1 MAGRADRQTGSAVM
15 WLQPHVAHRAEHV
28 VGALLHDRLIQMPED
43 AARLS
48 LLQRHG
54 SQRVTS
60 EAGDDG
66 CLHPF
71 PADISDDQGPR
82 PVSRVERVV
91 EVPSDLVALA
101 APPVPAFDLQ
111 PWDLRQHGGK
121 ETLLQPSGHPTDLL
135 EEPGVVHGQCGS
147 PSHLLGEDE
156 VALVVPAARFRRDQ
170 GDGPQRAAPGHHGN
184 DDRRSDSQALHDL
197 QEHRI
202 WSGLLD
208 EGLRDLGKH
217 LGPSRAQH
225 PGHPGGGQGVGWIT
239 LPELLCQLHLVRVDV
254 SNGQLADGAVGF
266 EHVDRAPVGDL
277 RDDELGHSRQGLLVS
292 LDGCGHQRTRLGQEM
307 LGLLHPLAL
316 RDVCNHARHG
326 HDRTRFIL
334 YAKASAVDPTD
345 GAIGPDHPMLDLE
358 VRAGL
363 AGPLDRGRDPVA
375 LIGMESLPV
384 ILERAPESTSG
395 EPEDLLE
402 RLIPRHGPGGDVVMP
417 GAEPACLQGEA
428 QALPALAKPLLRRS
442 PPSDVAYETGEHR
455 RAENVHARHRELDGE
470 LGAVCPQRC
479 ELEAL
484 AQERS
489 LPSGQETSQAGPVSF
504 PQERR
509 HDELGHLLAYRLVPE
524 VPEGLL
530 GRGIELEDLA
540 LVVDRDDAVQ
550 SGFHDGGLPG
560 LTLENSLLGPL
571 AFHELADLAA
581 DHRERHEEIGV
592 RLLDLAAEEI
602 EGAQDPL
609 PEEDRKTKAS
619 ADPLPV
625 GTARSREVVVFRH
638 VGDPGGA
645 AGRPHP
651 ARKPDPR
658 RKERLATHPFELD
671 GIGTGRMPHVD
682 ASNDLGLL
690 VDPPQCPDR
699 PPQVLAN
706 RLEDHRDGL
715 GEGRGFGQSPS
726 HTGPGSDES
735 LRSHPVGD
743 VHRHADEAIMGVVS
757 VSVDITDRV
766 RTERLIAA
774 RTGVTR
780 ALAEASSLTE
790 AVPMI
795 LQAVCENLGWAI
807 GTLWRV
813 DQGAEVIRCVDVWHA
828 PGADAVEFERVS
840 RQSLFP
846 PGVGLPGRVWST
858 GRSAWIP
865 DVTKD
870 DNFPRARSADREGI
884 RGGFGFPILLGEE
897 VLGALEFFSREIQE
911 PDADLLLALSVI
923 GSQIGQFM
931 ERKGAE
937 QAVLQSEARK
947 SAIVEAALD
956 CIITIDHE
964 GKVLEFN
971 PAAEKTFGY
980 LRDEAIGKEMA
991 ELIVPPLLRERHRAG
1006 LARFLATGEGP
1017 LLGKRFEFTALR
1029 ADGTEFP
1036 IELTVA
1042 RVDILGPPMFTGFV
1056 RDITRRRAAE
1066 ERLRES
1072 RERLRLALEA
1082 GRLGTWHYDI
1092 PTGAVTW
1099 DETLEEIF
1107 GLPRGTFGGT
1117 FQDYRERLHP
1127 DERDRITAT
1136 VEGARESGSDF
1147 EIEHRVIWP
1156 DGSIRWI
1163 DGRGLCI
1170 KDEAGAVVAM
1180 TGVGADITE
1189 RKRVEQAQHFLAEA
1203 GPLMAASIE
1212 GHAQPFAR
1220 AAQLVVP
1227 QIADWCSIDM
1237 LEPDGS
1243 IRQLAVAHVD
1253 PDT

>member
-1 MAGRADRQTGSAVM
+1 MLSSTGFEAYLLDQVHAAVT
-15 WLQPHVAHRAEHV
+15 A
-28 VGALLHDRLIQMPED
+28 
-43 AARLS
+43 
-48 LLQRHG
+48 
-54 SQRVTS
+54 
-60 EAGDDG
+60 
-66 CLHPF
+66 
-71 PADISDDQGPR
+71 
-82 PVSRVERVV
+82 
-91 EVPSDLVALA
+91 
-101 APPVPAFDLQ
+101 
-111 PWDLRQHGGK
+111 
-121 ETLLQPSGHPTDLL
+121 TDLA
-135 EEPGVVHGQCGS
+135 GAITHWN
-147 PSHLLGEDE
+147 
-156 VALVVPAARFRRDQ
+156 
-170 GDGPQRAAPGHHGN
+170 RAAERMFG
-184 DDRRSDSQALHDL
+184 
-197 QEHRI
+197 
-202 WSGLLD
+202 WSTA
-208 EGLRDLGKH
+208 E
-217 LGPSRAQH
+217 
-225 PGHPGGGQGVGWIT
+225 
-239 LPELLCQLHLVRVDV
+239 
-254 SNGQLADGAVGF
+254 AVG
-266 EHVDRAPVGDL
+266 
-277 RDDELGHSRQGLLVS
+277 RDFRDLLVS
-292 LDGCGHQRTRLGQEM
+292 TGDEGR
-307 LGLLHPLAL
+307 AN
-316 RDVCNHARHG
+316 D
-326 HDRTRFIL
+326 IL
-334 YAKASAVDPTD
+334 TAV
-345 GAIGPDHPMLDLE
+345 
-358 VRAGL
+358 L
-363 AGPLDRGRDPVA
+363 AGQNWEGEFPIQRRNGRRVLSFTTVSPIRG
-375 LIGMESLPV
+375 
-384 ILERAPESTSG
+384 
-395 EPEDLLE
+395 
-402 RLIPRHGPGGDVVMP
+402 
-417 GAEPACLQGEA
+417 
-428 QALPALAKPLLRRS
+428 
-442 PPSDVAYETGEHR
+442 
-455 RAENVHARHRELDGE
+455 
-470 LGAVCPQRC
+470 
-479 ELEAL
+479 
-484 AQERS
+484 
-489 LPSGQETSQAGPVSF
+489 
-504 PQERR
+504 
-509 HDELGHLLAYRLVPE
+509 
-524 VPEGLL
+524 
-530 GRGIELEDLA
+530 
-540 LVVDRDDAVQ
+540 
-550 SGFHDGGLPG
+550 
-560 LTLENSLLGPL
+560 
-571 AFHELADLAA
+571 
-581 DHRERHEEIGV
+581 
-592 RLLDLAAEEI
+592 
-602 EGAQDPL
+602 
-609 PEEDRKTKAS
+609 
-619 ADPLPV
+619 
-625 GTARSREVVVFRH
+625 
-638 VGDPGGA
+638 
-645 AGRPHP
+645 
-651 ARKPDPR
+651 
-658 RKERLATHPFELD
+658 
-671 GIGTGRMPHVD
+671 
-682 ASNDLGLL
+682 
-690 VDPPQCPDR
+690 
-699 PPQVLAN
+699 
-706 RLEDHRDGL
+706 
-715 GEGRGFGQSPS
+715 
-726 HTGPGSDES
+726 
-735 LRSHPVGD
+735 
-743 VHRHADEAIMGVVS
+743 ADEAIMGVVS

-795 LQAVCENLGWAI
+795 LQAVCEKLGWAI

-813 DQGAEVIRCVDVWHA
+813 DQEAEVIRCVDVWHA

-1180 TGVGADITE
+1180 TGVVADITE

-1212 GHAQPFAR
+1212 GYEETLAGV
-1220 AAQLVVP
+1220 AQLVVP

-1243 IRQLAVAHVD
+1243 IGQLAVAHVD
-1253 PDT
+1253 PDKVKLAKEFRQRYPPDPLAPTGMPRVLRTGRPEMLAEIPQSLIEESAPDPVFLEIVKGLGIRSAIVVPMVARGRTLGAITLVTAESGRRYDESDLVFAQEVARRAALAVDNARLLQEIRRVATRLQESLLPPMLPEIPGLEIEGRYRWGGEGNEVGGDFYDAFDTGDGSWALIIGDVCGKGVEAAVVTSLARHTLRAVALQERKPSGVLRHLNQAVMQQRSDHMFCTVCYVRLKPHDGGARLTVCSAGHPLPLVLRSDGSVESAGRPGALLGIFNDPELTDCAVDLRLDDALVLFTDGILEERRKGGEIFGRDRLESVIRSCRGADAKGIAEAIEGTLVGFTPEAPRDDVALLVVKVKGRG